1 MAFSSRWLTEGHWP
15 VAEAGIPGTMAAMN
29 TRPRASR
36 FFTDSPLLLLLVLQL
51 SRGATL
57 ATPDIDI
64 RINGVAIPDGGSYD
78 FGSTLVGTANTKTF
92 TIRNLGDTDLTNIS
106 ISKTGTQAS
115 RFVNSSPQSFVKP
128 GLSTTF
134 NVSFLPS
141 SAGNVSASFTIASTD
156 PDENPYRIT
165 FSGIGYQEPEIVV
178 TQASTNMV
186 DGVSTVNF
194 GRVNIGNSAP
204 RSFTIRNNGA
214 AALTGLSAAVTGQ
227 GFSSTALGVTSLGP
241 GASKSFDVRFTPSTP
256 VSYSGTLTITSNDAD
271 ENPFTIGL
279 TATGAIPTIEVE
291 NQGQILFSGAGIVT
305 ITAPVSTVSS
315 RTFTIRNVSGVP
327 LSGIAVALNG
337 TSDFSIATPPPAT
350 LAMTGQSTFT
360 VNFSAQTLGDVST
373 TVQISSDQFPA
384 SPFSLTL
391 IGTGVT
397 LVPDADED
405 GDGLPNFLEI
415 ATGSDP
421 LAADPQP
428 GLLTRNGANLEF
440 VLNRRIASQADTTL
454 TVEWSDDPAGTWNSV
469 DISSA
474 FLEADDGILQ
484 QLRYVFPAGNTGHR
498 FVRLRAT
505 RL

>member
-1 MAFSSRWLTEGHWP
+1 
-15 VAEAGIPGTMAAMN
+15 MN
-29 TRPRASR
+29 PPPRATCCPVYS
-36 FFTDSPLLLLLVLQL
+36 SLLLLLVLL
-51 SRGATL
+51 LTRGASL

-64 RINGVAIPDGGSYD
+64 RINNGINSVPIPDGGSYD
-78 FGSTLVGTANTKTF
+78 FGNTLVGTANTKTF

-106 ISKTGTQAS
+106 ISKTGAQAS
-115 RFVNSSPQSFVKP
+115 RFVNSSPQSFVKS

-141 SAGNVSASFTIASTD
+141 SAGAVSASFAIASTD
-156 PDENPYRIT
+156 PDENPYHIT
-165 FSGIGYQEPEIVV
+165 FSGTGYQEPEIVV
-178 TQASTNMV
+178 TQSSTNMQ
-186 DGVSTVNF
+186 DGASTVNF

-214 AALTGLSAAVTGQ
+214 APLTGLSASVTGQ
-227 GFSSTALGVTSLGP
+227 GFSATALGVTSLGP
-241 GASKSFDVRFTPSTP
+241 GASKSFDVRFTPTTP
-256 VSYSGTLTITSNDAD
+256 ASYSGTLTITSNDAD

-279 TATGAIPTIEVE
+279 IATGAIPTIEVE
-291 NQGQILFSGAGIVT
+291 NQGQVLFSGAGIVT

-327 LSGIAVALNG
+327 LSGIAVTLNG
-337 TSDFSIATPPPAT
+337 SADFSIATPPPAT
-350 LAMTGQSTFT
+350 LSMPGQSTFT

-384 SPFSLTL
+384 SPFNLTL
-391 IGTGVT
+391 IGTGVN

-421 LAADPQP
+421 LASGPQP

-440 VLNRRIASQADTTL
+440 LISRRITSQADTTL
-454 TVEWSDDPAGTWNSV
+454 TVEWADDPAGTWTTV

-484 QLRYVFPAGNTGHR
+484 QLRYVFPAGTAGHR
-498 FVRLRAT
+498 FARIRGT